1 MALKTVREQLEE
13 VQAAISAVMT
23 GQKYE
28 IGGRSLSRADLDS
41 LNEREEQLIK
51 RANAGQ
57 LDTVPGQK
65 ITKGAYGVSFGS

>member
-13 VQAAISAVMT
+13 VQSAISAVMA

-41 LNEREEQLIK
+41 LNAREEQLIK

-65 ITKGAYGVSFGS
+65 TTKGAYGVTFGA

>member
-28 IGGRSLSRADLDS
+28 IAGRSLSRADLDS

-51 RANAGQ
+51 RANSGQ
-57 LDTVPGQK
+57 LDTIPGSK
-65 ITKGAYGVSFGS
+65 VSKGAYGVSFGS